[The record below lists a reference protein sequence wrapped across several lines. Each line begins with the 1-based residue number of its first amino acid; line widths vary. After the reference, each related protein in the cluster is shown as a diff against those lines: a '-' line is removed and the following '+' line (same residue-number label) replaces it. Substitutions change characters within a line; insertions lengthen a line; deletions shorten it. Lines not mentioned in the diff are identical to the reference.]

1 MNAIL
6 SRASILSCAALVSMF
21 AARPMLAQNCSTAAV
36 QVDSAKDE
44 VSSVLNS
51 PSALVSEMRQE
62 QHLPAMGA
70 IGPISVVRDRPV
82 CAKLATQFDHE
93 IPSNA
98 SVVVLRIGPLFY
110 AREPDQKRG
119 TGIITDSLYKVL
131 LRLGASV
138 SSPLDSTRP

>member
-1 MNAIL
+1 MNAIVA
-6 SRASILSCAALVSMF
+6 RASILSCAALVSMF
-21 AARPMLAQNCSTAAV
+21 AVRSVAAQTCSTVQV

-51 PSALVSEMRQE
+51 GSALVAEMRQE
-62 QHLPAMGA
+62 QHLPATGE
-70 IGPISVVRDRPV
+70 IGPISVVRDRPL
-82 CAKLATQFDHE
+82 CAKLATQFDRE

-98 SVVVLRIGPLFY
+98 SFVVLRIGPLFY
-110 AREPDQKRG
+110 ARDPDQKRG

-138 SSPLDSTRP
+138 PSSGSQGAR